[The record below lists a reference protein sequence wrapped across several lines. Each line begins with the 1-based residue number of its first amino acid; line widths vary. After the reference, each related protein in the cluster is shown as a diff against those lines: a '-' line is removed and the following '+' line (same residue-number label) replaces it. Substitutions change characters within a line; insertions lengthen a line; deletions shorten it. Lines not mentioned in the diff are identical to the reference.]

1 MHLQY
6 YLVLNSL
13 LSNYLPFQMWQS
25 LQCTVPHKF
34 LEVLRHISS
43 EYIIIIGYFNVN
55 WANEV
60 ERTPLY
66 NLLIREKNYKYLF
79 HIIQLIPEQLLIT
92 YTQTSQ
98 IDILLQGYKKPIFLI
113 IKPFGYPF
121 RTKALIK
128 NTPEIYNNYWKPKC
142 YSIITLPRTN
152 PHKIIYYISS
162 T

>member
-60 ERTPLY
+60 ERRPLY

-92 YTQTSQ
+92 YTQTCQ
-98 IDILLQGYKKPIFLI
+98 IYILLQGYKKPIFLI

-142 YSIITLPRTN
+142 YSIDR
-152 PHKIIYYISS
+152 KSVV
-162 T
+162 